1 MGPAGRLS
9 LSYSTF
15 REDIPNALVGQV
27 PCGPLYS
34 ATVGQSYFSA
44 LSTIYFL
51 CCHHLKK
58 EKEKVST
65 SIISSSYLIYALSLE
80 SHKTFRYKDVYR
92 LGNLYPYSSFM
103 LESAPTVLTNWLVY
117 SLMISAKQDSFIY
130 SFICSLNIYS
140 TLCSED
146 IT

>member
-1 MGPAGRLS
+1 MLWWARFPVVHCTLLWWGRAIFLHYQ
-9 LSYSTF
+9 L
-15 REDIPNALVGQV
+15 
-27 PCGPLYS
+27 
-34 ATVGQSYFSA
+34 
-44 LSTIYFL
+44 YFL
-51 CCHHLKK
+51 CCYHLKK

-140 TLCSED
+140 TLYSED